1 MILLIIIIVI
11 FTLFGALIG
20 EEDYYGGERDRVA
33 GAAVGFFVG
42 LVLGF
47 FVILFS
53 GIVFYNG
60 TYTTTQTVKL
70 ESLVDGSDIRGSFF
84 LGSGVINE
92 VSVFTWYEQ
101 SEPGSYR
108 QEQADADVSTVHFTT
123 DAPHYVLTVKRR
135 EEGSWF
141 GKWGIRTDA
150 GEGLDWRYDF
160 YVPKGTIKNN
170 YTLDA
175 Q

>member
-1 MILLIIIIVI
+1 MLLWIIIIVVA
-11 FTLFGALIG
+11 TLIGALVG
-20 EEDYYGGERDRVA
+20 SEDYYGDDINHLR
-33 GAAVGFFVG
+33 GAFFG
-42 LVLGF
+42 SLTGAVLGF
-47 FVILFS
+47 FVIAITGFVVYS
-53 GIVFYNG
+53 G
-60 TYTTTQTVKL
+60 TYTEQRTVKL

-123 DAPHYVLTVKRR
+123 DAPHYVLTVKRHDD
-135 EEGSWF
+135 GPF
-141 GKWGIRTDA
+141 IGKWGLRADA
-150 GEGLDWRYDF
+150 GEGVEWTYDF